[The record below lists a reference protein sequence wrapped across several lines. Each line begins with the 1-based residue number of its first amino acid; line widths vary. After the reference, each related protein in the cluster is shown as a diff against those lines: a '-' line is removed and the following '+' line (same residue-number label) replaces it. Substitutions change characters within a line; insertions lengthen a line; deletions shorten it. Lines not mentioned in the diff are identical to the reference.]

1 MTLVHLALIREKLR
15 QIRENADLLRA
26 CLPADAAGLAD
37 RDALHLVS
45 FRVYLVLQGAVDVAS
60 HVIADEGWGPAP
72 SLRDH
77 FAVLAARGVVDSSV
91 ASSLADAIKVRNLIG
106 HAYARVDPVR
116 LLEAARELLPLV
128 EAFSRAVLAHAERE
142 AR

>member
-1 MTLVHLALIREKLR
+1 MTLVRLALIREKLR

-37 RDALHLVS
+37 RDVLHLVS

-60 HVIADEGWGPAP
+60 HVI
-72 SLRDH
+72 
-77 FAVLAARGVVDSSV
+77 AARGVVDSSV

-116 LLEAARELLPLV
+116 LLEAARELLRAGRDDRYSELRSSETPGGAGRV
-128 EAFSRAVLAHAERE
+128 EMSYIGG
-142 AR
+142 